1 MKITIPES
9 DMLFGEFNEED
20 LFHIEKSNIYK
31 DIGSN
36 IKTVEFIL
44 KQKNNII
51 LLEAKKSCPN
61 ASNKD
66 ESHNKQTKFEEYYS
80 SITDKFIE
88 SLQIFLASILN
99 KLPDNSDVGTAIKKI
114 DDMKDIQIQFILVI
128 KNAHDIAWLAE
139 PLAELNN
146 RLLQYRKICK
156 IKIKVLN
163 EELAKEMGLI
173 CNYK

>member
-51 LLEAKKSCPN
+51 LLEAKKAVLMPPIKMNLTISR
-61 ASNKD
+61 
-66 ESHNKQTKFEEYYS
+66 Q
-80 SITDKFIE
+80 
-88 SLQIFLASILN
+88 SLRNIIH
-99 KLPDNSDVGTAIKKI
+99 P
-114 DDMKDIQIQFILVI
+114 
-128 KNAHDIAWLAE
+128 
-139 PLAELNN
+139 
-146 RLLQYRKICK
+146 
-156 IKIKVLN
+156 
-163 EELAKEMGLI
+163 
-173 CNYK
+173 

>member
-20 LFHIEKSNIYK
+20 LFHIETSNIYK

-36 IKTVEFIL
+36 IKTVDFIL

-128 KNAHDIAWLAE
+128 KNAHDIAWLAG

-146 RLLQYRKICK
+146 RLLQYRKIWK